1 MASSLTAKQI
11 NTELAAALRSHG
23 YSPVGKWLVK
33 GFEESFVSVG
43 CSKDAFGR
51 CWRFTWQLGLKK
63 LSPWFRTA
71 SDFRDV
77 PGEVSSCELHWRD
90 TNKAIWVAPFVTDA
104 PELFRSEVQVPVVFD
119 EARLLPPDDIA
130 VVSNLLHR
138 IAFTNL
144 EQCIAAIVNEGIPWL
159 EHYTSLARLAEG
171 RRAGELFYFHLTPK
185 TQVLIAA

>member
-1 MASSLTAKQI
+1 MK
-11 NTELAAALRSHG
+11 LAAILKSHG
-23 YSPVGKWLVK
+23 HSPLGKWLVK
-33 GFEESFVSVG
+33 GFEESFVSVV
-43 CSKDAFGR
+43 CSRDAFRR
-51 CWRFTWQLGLKK
+51 CWRFPGQLGLKK
-63 LSPWFRTA
+63 LSPWFRTS

-77 PGEVSSCELHWRD
+77 PGGVSSCELHWRN
-90 TNKAIWVAPFVTDA
+90 TNKAIWVAPFVTDG

-119 EARLLPPDDIA
+119 EAGLLPSDDIA

-171 RRAGELFYFHLTPK
+171 RRAGELFYFHLPPK
-185 TQVLIAA
+185 AQVLMAA